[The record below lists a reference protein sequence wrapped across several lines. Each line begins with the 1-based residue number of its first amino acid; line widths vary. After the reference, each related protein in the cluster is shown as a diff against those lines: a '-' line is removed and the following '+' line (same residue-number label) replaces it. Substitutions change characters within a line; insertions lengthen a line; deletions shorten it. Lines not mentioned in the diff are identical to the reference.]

1 MACLLYIFTP
11 HNAYAG
17 RKLVLRFEEKKWYH
31 WCFICFTLMSQNCI
45 IQKVI
50 KWSNINQVKKLRSV
64 PNYHYQLIMKNNC
77 LQFKVVIEIHLCK
90 QSVFIHKERLQV
102 DLNFCPE
109 VQKKEQMV
117 WFLHLAKTRWVIPSE
132 SAGSVLSQSC
142 RESNSKERRVKR
154 ETETLQNFRW
164 IASPGNILLGPK
176 LRFISRELF
185 PYGVF
190 WSKFWIFGDR
200 WYTVEFCIVT
210 ERTITAVQGL
220 NEDLFNLR
228 DIHRNKLLTQVRTI
242 L

>member
-1 MACLLYIFTP
+1 
-11 HNAYAG
+11 
-17 RKLVLRFEEKKWYH
+17 
-31 WCFICFTLMSQNCI
+31 MSQNSI

-90 QSVFIHKERLQV
+90 QSVFIHKERFQV

-109 VQKKEQMV
+109 VQKKERMV
-117 WFLHLAKTRWVIPSE
+117 WFLHLAKTLWVIPSE

-176 LRFISRELF
+176 LRFISRE
-185 PYGVF
+185 VF
-190 WSKFWIFGDR
+190 FSLWSVLVKVLDIWWQMIYCWTLHCYR
-200 WYTVEFCIVT
+200 ENHNCCS
-210 ERTITAVQGL
+210 RT
-220 NEDLFNLR
+220 
-228 DIHRNKLLTQVRTI
+228 
-242 L
+242 

>member
-17 RKLVLRFEEKKWYH
+17 RKLLRFEEKKWYH
-31 WCFICFTLMSQNCI
+31 WCFICFTLMSQNSI

-90 QSVFIHKERLQV
+90 QSVFTHKERFQV

-109 VQKKEQMV
+109 VQKKERMV
-117 WFLHLAKTRWVIPSE
+117 WFLHLAKTLWVIPSE

-142 RESNSKERRVKR
+142 REEKGEERNGNAAKLSLDSKSWQHTPWPQIKIYFAGSFFSLWSVLVKVLDIWWQMIYCWTLHCYR
-154 ETETLQNFRW
+154 ENH
-164 IASPGNILLGPK
+164 NCC
-176 LRFISRELF
+176 SR
-185 PYGVF
+185 
-190 WSKFWIFGDR
+190 
-200 WYTVEFCIVT
+200 T
-210 ERTITAVQGL
+210 
-220 NEDLFNLR
+220 
-228 DIHRNKLLTQVRTI
+228 
-242 L
+242 